1 MGNSPA
7 PCRCCVGVG
16 ALEADVRRAGPARF
30 RSTFVSNDEAN
41 LSPQDM
47 AHGTYLWCGLLE
59 RENTT
64 ALHLHISYETYFKMT
79 ISQHT

>member
-1 MGNSPA
+1 
-7 PCRCCVGVG
+7 VGVG

-64 ALHLHISYETYFKMT
+64 ALHLHISYETYYM
-79 ISQHT
+79 ILI